1 MEDLLLILYF
11 DTCIFFF
18 GSSTTMFNFVRYSD
32 FLQKAAT
39 HVNKALTLDYGSV
52 SDALANDPTM
62 ADALGGGSAAKG
74 GSKGSKDDGEGKSDN
89 GDAPDT
95 MRPLDRFLMPLQK
108 KLGMAHYFL
117 NFFNCTFF

>member
-1 MEDLLLILYF
+1 MGDLLLTHAYF

-18 GSSTTMFNFVRYSD
+18 WFSTTMFYFVRYSD

-62 ADALGGGSAAKG
+62 ADALGGGGGSAAKG
-74 GSKGSKDDGEGKSDN
+74 GSKGSKDDGERKSDN

-108 KLGMAHYFL
+108 KLGMTHFK
-117 NFFNCTFF
+117 FF

>member
-1 MEDLLLILYF
+1 M
-11 DTCIFFF
+11 
-18 GSSTTMFNFVRYSD
+18 NSD

-52 SDALANDPTM
+52 SDALANDSTM
-62 ADALGGGSAAKG
+62 ADALGGGGGGGAGKG
-74 GSKGSKDDGEGKSDN
+74 GSKGSKDDGEGKNDN

-108 KLGMAHYFL
+108 KLGMWCDTLLYKKKKI
-117 NFFNCTFF
+117 

>member
-1 MEDLLLILYF
+1 MILF
-11 DTCIFFF
+11 DTVPLTH
-18 GSSTTMFNFVRYSD
+18 SNFHYNFHFSFLNSD

-52 SDALANDPTM
+52 SDALANDSTM
-62 ADALGGGSAAKG
+62 ADALGGGGGGAGKG
-74 GSKGSKDDGEGKSDN
+74 GSKGSKDDGEGKNDN

-108 KLGMAHYFL
+108 KLGMWCDTLLY
-117 NFFNCTFF
+117 